1 MTYYQ
6 DKDSIEGIDH
16 VTSWNAKG
24 KFIWLT
30 LDDGIVENQQQPI
43 QNLED
48 ANHDNDDNDDYLRS
62 IWITLGMSGRFV
74 SNAFHESNGNDD
86 GTTHKQARWY
96 FEFLDES
103 TSMTSSSSS
112 SERTPRR
119 IYYYDTRNFGTLR
132 FSLSK
137 KELEEK
143 LKSLGPDILVEGD
156 CTEDTFLEIMN
167 RQRKTMNICRFLMNQ
182 SVSKSARKEM
192 SISL

>member
-1 MTYYQ
+1 MTYYE

-30 LDDGIVENQQQPI
+30 LDDGIKQPI
-43 QNLED
+43 HNLED
-48 ANHDNDDNDDYLRS
+48 RNDDDDDFLRS

-103 TSMTSSSSS
+103 TSTTSSSQMTS
-112 SERTPRR
+112 RR

-143 LKSLGPDILVEGD
+143 LKSLGPDILVEDD
-156 CTEDTFLEIMN
+156 CTEETFLEITN

-182 SVSKSARKEM
+182 SVSKR
-192 SISL
+192 